1 MNVRE
6 RKPRQKK
13 MEKVYEDAGTTK
25 LNIDNINQK
34 SGNFRTLLKFRT
46 GAISQIFKKHFLDR
60 VQKLTLVFP
69 KQFGINF

>member
-13 MEKVYEDAGTTK
+13 MKKVYENAGTKK
-25 LNIDNINQK
+25 LNIDDTNQK
-34 SGNFRTLLKFRT
+34 SGNFRTLLQFRT
-46 GAISQIFKKHFLDR
+46 GVISQIFKKHFLDR

-69 KQFGINF
+69 K